1 MPKIPPDKIPE
12 LVERYNNGE
21 SYREL
26 AEEFNVSHMTVKR
39 AIASYEPPPE
49 PPPESLP
56 ESPDMFHG
64 FKLYDKVRL
73 KKDIIFRFHDLTKGE
88 EAQIIGF
95 NKPENGAL
103 VTVYRYHGSLDV
115 PIDALQKM

>member
-1 MPKIPPDKIPE
+1 MPKIPTDKIPE

-49 PPPESLP
+49 
-56 ESPDMFHG
+56 SPDMFHG

-73 KKDIIFRFHDLTKGE
+73 KKDINFRFHDLTKGE

-95 NKPENGAL
+95 NKPENDVL
-103 VTVYRYHGSLDV
+103 VTVNRYRESLDV
-115 PIDALQKM
+115 PIDALRKI

>member
-12 LVERYNNGE
+12 LVERHERGE
-21 SYREL
+21 SYRKL

-39 AIASYEPPPE
+39 SVDNYVAP
-49 PPPESLP
+49 P
-56 ESPDMFHG
+56 ESPDTFQG

-73 KKDIIFRFHDLTKGE
+73 KKDINFRFHDLTNGE
-88 EAQIIGF
+88 EAKIIGF

>member
-1 MPKIPPDKIPE
+1 MPKIRADKIPE
-12 LVERYNNGE
+12 LVERHERGE

-49 PPPESLP
+49 
-56 ESPDMFHG
+56 SPDMFHG

-73 KKDIIFRFHDLTKGE
+73 KKDINFRFHALKKGE
-88 EAQIIGF
+88 EAKIIGF
-95 NKPENGAL
+95 DQCDNTAR
-103 VTVYRYHGSLDV
+103 VTVYRYHESLDV

>member
-1 MPKIPPDKIPE
+1 MPKIPADKIPE
-12 LVERYNNGE
+12 LVERYSNGE

-39 AIASYEPPPE
+39 AITSYEPP
-49 PPPESLP
+49 P

-64 FKLYDKVRL
+64 FKLYDTVRL
-73 KKDIIFRFHDLTKGE
+73 KKDIIFRFHDLTNGE

-95 NKPENGAL
+95 NAPDNTAL
-103 VTVYRYHGSLDV
+103 VTVYQYHESLDV
-115 PIDALQKM
+115 PIDVLQRI

>member
-1 MPKIPPDKIPE
+1 MPKIPTDKIPE
-12 LVERYNNGE
+12 LVERHERGE

-49 PPPESLP
+49 
-56 ESPDMFHG
+56 SPDMFHG
-64 FKLYDKVRL
+64 FKLYDTVRL
-73 KKDIIFRFHDLTKGE
+73 KKDINFRFHDLTKGE

-103 VTVYRYHGSLDV
+103 VTVNRYHESLDV
-115 PIDALQKM
+115 PIDVLQRI